1 MIETQ
6 LDQII
11 IQDLGQ
17 RPYQEVWAYQKK
29 IQSKR
34 IAGEI
39 EDTLL
44 MVEHEPVYTLGKN
57 ANENHLL
64 QSRDQSVDVFNI
76 ERGGD
81 ITFHGPGQLVGYP
94 ILDLSRYKKSISWY
108 MRTLEQII
116 IDTVSEF
123 GIEAKRIKGLTG
135 VWVGDEKI
143 AALGVR
149 IRRWVTMHGFSINVN
164 TDLTFY
170 DGIIPCGI
178 FDHGITSME
187 QLLCRPQDMEKVKKV
202 VRSKFRYYFK
212 LGES

>member
-17 RPYQEVWAYQKK
+17 RPYQEVWAYQKE
-29 IQSKR
+29 IQAKR

-39 EDTLL
+39 EDTFL

-94 ILDLSRYKKSISWY
+94 ILDLSNYKKSISWY
-108 MRTLEQII
+108 MRILEQII

-123 GIEAKRIKGLTG
+123 GIEAKRIEGLTG

-164 TDLTFY
+164 TDLDFY

-202 VRSKFRYYFK
+202 VRSKFGYYFI
-212 LGES
+212 LRES